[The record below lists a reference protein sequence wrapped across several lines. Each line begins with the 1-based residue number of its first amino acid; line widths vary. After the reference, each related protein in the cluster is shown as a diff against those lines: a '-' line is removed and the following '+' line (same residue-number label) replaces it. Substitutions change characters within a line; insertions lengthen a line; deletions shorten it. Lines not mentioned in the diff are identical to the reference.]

1 MCSNNTIPWE
11 EQSYIDNPYILLSLH
26 LEKTILILGSSW
38 PINQFYLARQLY
50 WTSGTTGTCS

>member
-26 LEKTILILGSSW
+26 LEKTILILGSSR
-38 PINQFYLARQLY
+38 PINQFHLAR
-50 WTSGTTGTCS
+50 